1 MNAIV
6 QCNKLNDSKY
16 SEFTA
21 TIRRV
26 YVNFS
31 LDNIEENK
39 MFILIDNNV
48 IEMNTENL
56 KFIRNNYSFKVLY
69 RYIIFNI
76 NEYIKI
82 LETKKDLLNT
92 DELEYIIS
100 SKENVSE
107 DNQIK
112 LLKLENSA
120 LSIIGKS
127 YPEKIKLH
135 ILSQN
140 FLEDDFELLVK
151 GYDDFSE
158 EIKKAIVNLFINR
171 IEKTITLKYLISKNL
186 FDDLA
191 NSEKLDKENIKF
203 ILALT
208 LPSMGESDCI
218 EYLTKYGLKQF
229 VDIFDKSKKPQ
240 FDDTV
245 LNRFVLDF
253 FILLNKIKEYNVGEN
268 GKIYINH

>member
-21 TIRRV
+21 TIRQV
-26 YVNFS
+26 YANFN

-39 MFILIDNNV
+39 ISILIDNNV

-56 KFIRNNYSFKVLY
+56 EFIRNNYSLKVLY
-69 RYIIFNI
+69 RYIICNI

-82 LETKKDLLNT
+82 LEAKKDLLNA

-112 LLKLENSA
+112 LLKLENGA

-140 FLEDDFELLVK
+140 FFEDDYEILVK
-151 GYDDFSE
+151 SYDNFTG
-158 EIKKAIVNLFINR
+158 EIKKAIVDLLIKR
-171 IEKTITLKYLISKNL
+171 IEKTIELKYPISKNL

-191 NSEKLDKENIKF
+191 NSEKLDEENIKF
-203 ILALT
+203 ILTLT
-208 LPSMGESDCI
+208 LPNMDESGCI

-245 LNRFVLDF
+245 LNRFVLDC

-268 GKIYINH
+268 GKIYIKH